1 MHFHTS
7 EVDSAPRE
15 AQMDVGSDHLRTA
28 PRVSSPQ
35 LHQTRDA
42 QPLTAT
48 LLLPFHVTRSPTPAP
63 GKEFSQL
70 CPT

>member
-28 PRVSSPQ
+28 PAPRVSSPQ

-42 QPLTAT
+42 QDNL
-48 LLLPFHVTRSPTPAP
+48 
-63 GKEFSQL
+63 
-70 CPT
+70 